1 MSNSKLEKYL
11 KIRNDSKNYI
21 EKIISF
27 SVDKNLIGKGARLLG
42 MLGHNKNLILDSE
55 DEISFLMDFIIFE
68 KIRDNKNAVEHYL
81 EHNQLDEYE
90 QEIFNMFLN
99 SYSSLFVVE
108 ESDIQNGT
116 IKLRDYYTREKTEI
130 LDLGL
135 SKSSIKGLPIFFRKM
150 QYEDIAFTSGISYL
164 IGTHFNSPEKL
175 HKEIESTLKS
185 IKEKNESAKRFIA
198 FKKLNKKYGINV
210 EFRDAKL

>member
-1 MSNSKLEKYL
+1 MSNLKLEKYL
-11 KIRNDSKNYI
+11 KIRNDSRNYV

-27 SVDKNLIGKGARLLG
+27 SIDKNLIGKGARLLG

-55 DEISFLMDFIIFE
+55 DEINFLMDFIIFE
-68 KIRDNKNAVEHYL
+68 KIRNNKNAIEHYL

-99 SYSSLFVVE
+99 SYSSLFIVE
-108 ESDIQNGT
+108 ESDVQNGT
-116 IKLRDYYTREKTEI
+116 IKLKDYYTQEKTEI
-130 LDLGL
+130 IDMGL
-135 SKSSIKGLPIFFRKM
+135 SKSSIRGLPIFFRRM

-164 IGTHFNSPEKL
+164 IGSDLNSPEKL

-185 IKEKNESAKRFIA
+185 IKEKDESVKKFIA
-198 FKKLNKKYGINV
+198 FKRLNKKYGIDI